1 MTTPPTGRTPAPT
14 SDPGPSGSAEEERA
28 TQLARW
34 STAASVLVIG
44 SALGTLVVTRFP
56 QSIGLGVLALM
67 GLAAAVYARRF
78 RAPTAG
84 AGPAGPVGGQGSRG
98 AKGGSG
104 GRAGAADAPEDRPG
118 PTLEQRRARSTVVTI
133 VIGSI
138 VAALHLLP
146 ALAWNIQLDHQ
157 ECLDGAVT
165 NQGREACANELDDR
179 LRDMLP
185 IG

>member
-14 SDPGPSGSAEEERA
+14 SDPAPSGSAEEERA

-34 STAASVLVIG
+34 STAASVLVIA

-67 GLAAAVYARRF
+67 GLAAAIYARRF
-78 RAPTAG
+78 RAPTGG
-84 AGPAGPVGGQGSRG
+84 AGPAGPGSG
-98 AKGGSG
+98 HGGSG
-104 GRAGAADAPEDRPG
+104 GRAGADDAPEDRPG

-165 NQGREACANELDDR
+165 NQGRDACANELDDR